1 MTNTRDQTSAVF
13 PVLVSLVRV
22 RILNALHMP
31 LNQRLVKVAS
41 TMANHSDDD
50 MPLVSGISGDTAED
64 SEVMPELDY
73 SSDDSESSVWNS
85 IQPDFLNEEAALAQA
100 QEYEARVG
108 IIGIIED
115 ATQFEEAS
123 RTHSY
128 AEATITEF
136 RRIWNRF
143 IAFCREST
151 LSSFFLD
158 DENNPILPLQKLPCV
173 LFIRTITLARLVAAV
188 DGTLRYLGPGSINNA
203 VGALKYYGFP
213 NQAVPPDLLRFFHN
227 ASKSQARLVA
237 RERFFN
243 RHPVQ
248 SQGLTWKNIK
258 RILAYARRH
267 DPDLHCF
274 LLNLIQSVSRGERV
288 SNEGWACFDWIEDH
302 LTCMLH
308 TSKCDQAGQYSYS
321 KQFFFSNDV
330 DLCLVTALGKKLMT
344 TSPENAGPFVYKSN
358 IRNTECGPV
367 QTYERRLKAL
377 LRSMVASG
385 DILEDEFGVPL
396 DSITLHSLKRSA
408 YRFLRN
414 FPVPPSA
421 IKSRAEHR
429 SGLEHTYAGRDEG
442 PNPNDDATMGRVL
455 AGLMHCTDQFYL
467 VPPHFSRNS
476 ASMIYYERIVPMFSS
491 MQNPSNASSKIRFN
505 KILPY
510 LMAAVLHHYHCSDQG
525 LPRLDKLFQSPMWTT
540 QVIYRANLYNQ
551 LQGAGRSSSSIS
563 ITGRNREHDHFMMMR
578 ELNTKNDAILKALM
592 QFQPI
597 ALRDKDKDDDDKDDD
612 ADSSSNVALPGSCT
626 ETLGNER
633 FTIQS
638 PSMHPATEMFG
649 QGKVLQSAPSF
660 EMIIHG
666 MSLCD
671 LFPRYF
677 VGRHG
682 RPAIRL
688 MNSSDIPHQWS
699 AIQRANQ
706 RTLIS
711 KAKFVFAGLLGQTQ
725 PACIDGNNACR
736 VYEKLKG
743 NVTAKYG
750 EVITQG
756 TLRTTYNK
764 MRANLEAY
772 RECCNAPPI
781 SLDPPRQRLLEDC
794 VAFGQVTDSNDDILE
809 IDDCIQTLQEDDVTK
824 CFLCPYCDEDI
835 LHVYKTRKT
844 LLEHVRT
851 GHTEC
856 QPPPS
861 NIVKMVDA
869 QKHNHSSNARWIRV
883 QNAIGHIPAPV
894 VVETRNNGKPANL
907 ASTILEKG
915 EVRSGSFVQ
924 VYNTSKDLWFA
935 LVADGRILGKDTDSP
950 HLISACWCKPNSLEV
965 DPSRKRDLI
974 FLQSIIAMGDH
985 DTLTKSFKL
994 HSKTHVKPSPS
1005 KTTCPIPGRILDYF
1019 SPLQSSKRR
1028 CGNSAS
1034 TGQVNALNI
1043 APSEV
1048 EKVGLTHTTVAEVR
1062 VSAEVSGKSAVAE
1075 VGLVAKVVAEQ
1086 NTALTLAAAS
1096 SSTDTATPACFLEL
1110 RKLQSEQSALL
1121 SQMRQ
1126 SKNML
1131 PLNITNE
1138 TCDKHGGPVIFDI
1151 DTINNCPECKVDT
1164 ELMNEHDLIELNKTY
1179 PHAKELKKRVEA
1191 IWLKNNVN
1199 EPHQHFQLHAN
1210 DMKVLSNRGGGNCLF
1225 HALRQGLRN
1234 VECDGQT
1241 LTHVELRQK
1250 IVDHARGNLDKT
1262 LHTVSGTLCLKKT

>member
-1 MTNTRDQTSAVF
+1 M
-13 PVLVSLVRV
+13 

-31 LNQRLVKVAS
+31 LNQRHVKVES
-41 TMANHSDDD
+41 MANHSDDD
-50 MPLVSGISGDTAED
+50 MPLVSPRVSGNTAED
-64 SEVMPELDY
+64 SEVMPEQGY
-73 SSDDSESSVWNS
+73 SSDDSESSVWDS
-85 IQPDFLNEEAALAQA
+85 IAPEFLNEEAALAQA
-100 QEYEARVG
+100 QEYEEMFG
-108 IIGIIED
+108 IIFGGIMED
-115 ATQFEEAS
+115 ASQFVETA

-128 AEATITEF
+128 AESTMEEF
-136 RRIWNRF
+136 QRVWNRF
-143 IAFCREST
+143 IKFCRDSA
-151 LSSFFLD
+151 LSSLFLD

-173 LFIRTITLARLVAAV
+173 LFIREITLARHVAAV
-188 DGTLRYLGPGSINNA
+188 DGTLRYLGAGSINNA
-203 VGALKYYGFP
+203 VAALKYYGFP

-248 SQGLTWKNIK
+248 SQGLTWKIIK

-274 LLNLIQSVSRGERV
+274 LLNLIQSVCRGERV

-330 DLCLVTALGKKLMT
+330 DLCLVTALGKKLVT

-358 IRNTECGPV
+358 IRITECGPV
-367 QTYERRLKAL
+367 QTFERRLKAL

-385 DILEDEFGVPL
+385 YILEDEFGVPL

-414 FPVPPSA
+414 FPVPPNA

-429 SGLEHTYAGRDEG
+429 SGMEHTYAGRDEG

-467 VPPHFSRNS
+467 VPPHFSRQS
-476 ASMIYYERIVPMFSS
+476 ASMIEYERIVPMYSS
-491 MQNPSNASSKIRFN
+491 MQNPSNASTKIRFN

-510 LMAAVLHHYHCSDQG
+510 LMAAVLHHYHYNDQG
-525 LPRLDKLFQSPMWTT
+525 LLRLDKLFQSPMWTT
-540 QVIYRANLYNQ
+540 QVIYRTQLYNQ

-578 ELNTKNDAILKALM
+578 DMNAKNDAILKMLM

-597 ALRDKDKDDDDKDDD
+597 APRHKDKDDDDKDDE
-612 ADSSSNVALPGSCT
+612 ADLSSNVGLPGSCA

-633 FTIQS
+633 FRLQS

-649 QGKVLQSAPSF
+649 LGKVLQSAPSS
-660 EMIIHG
+660 EIIIPG

-682 RPAIRL
+682 RQAIRL
-688 MNSSDIPHQWS
+688 LNSSDIPRHWT
-699 AIQRANQ
+699 AIQKAHQ
-706 RTLIS
+706 RSLIS
-711 KAKFVFAGLLGQTQ
+711 KAKFVFAGLLGQTE

-743 NVTAKYG
+743 NVTVKYG
-750 EVITQG
+750 KVITQG

-764 MRANLEAY
+764 MRENMEAY

-781 SLDPPRQRLLEDC
+781 SLDPPRQRLLADC
-794 VAFGQVTDSNDDILE
+794 VAFVQVTDSNDDILE
-809 IDDCIQTLQEDDVTK
+809 IDDCEQTLQEEDVTK

-835 LHVYKTRKT
+835 LNVYKTRKT

-851 GHTEC
+851 GHTDC
-856 QPPPS
+856 QPPQC

-869 QKHNHSSNARWIRV
+869 QKHGHSSNARWIRV
-883 QNAIGHIPAPV
+883 QNAIGHIPAPI

-915 EVRSGSFVQ
+915 EVHSGSYVQ

-965 DPSRKRDLI
+965 DRYRKRDNIL
-974 FLQSIIAMGDH
+974 LASIIAMGDH

-994 HSKTHVKPSPS
+994 HSKTPVKPSPS
-1005 KTTCPIPGRILDYF
+1005 KSTCPSPRILDFF
-1019 SPLQSSKRR
+1019 SPLQSIKRQ
-1028 CGNSAS
+1028 CGSSAS
-1034 TGQVNALNI
+1034 TGQGNALNM
-1043 APSEV
+1043 ALSAV
-1048 EKVGLTHTTVAEVR
+1048 ENVGLTHTTVAE

-1075 VGLVAKVVAEQ
+1075 VVAEQ
-1086 NTALTLAAAS
+1086 STTLTLVAAS
-1096 SSTDTATPACFLEL
+1096 SSTDTATPTCILEMRKFLST
-1110 RKLQSEQSALL
+1110 RSALL

-1126 SKNML
+1126 HKNIL
-1131 PLNITNE
+1131 PLNITDE
-1138 TCDKHGGPVIFDI
+1138 TCQDHGGSALFDI
-1151 DTINNCPECKVDT
+1151 DINNCAECKVDD
-1164 ELMNEHDLIELNKTY
+1164 ELMHEHNQIELNKMY
-1179 PHAKELKKRVEA
+1179 PHVEKLKKRCEA
-1191 IWLKNNVN
+1191 RWLDVNVK
-1199 EPHQHFQLHAN
+1199 EPHQHFQLHAKE
-1210 DMKVLSNRGGGNCLF
+1210 MRVLSNRGGGNCLF

-1234 VECDGQT
+1234 VACDGQT

-1250 IVDHARGNLDKT
+1250 IVDHAEGNLDKT
-1262 LHTVSGTLCLKKT
+1262 MHTPSGTLCVKQT